1 MIIKEIEPV
10 VVHTT
15 EVRENDS
22 AVWWIGGLVAVAA
35 IVAIVFFV
43 TRQPQATPTD
53 LINATEQGRL
63 TGQLEASQSVGSSA
77 QSAAES
83 AADRAQAS
91 ADRAADTASKASS
104 QPAPAP
110 TIINIPAPSAP
121 AAPAPQ

>member
-1 MIIKEIEPV
+1 MIIKEVEPV

-22 AVWWIGGLVAVAA
+22 AIWWIGGIVAIAA

-43 TRQPQATPTD
+43 TRQPGATSTD

-91 ADRAADTASKASS
+91 ADRAAATAARSP
-104 QPAPAP
+104 QPSAGP
-110 TIINIPAPSAP
+110 TIINIPAP
-121 AAPAPQ
+121 AAPEASPPQ